1 MLHARRLAHPLL
13 ARRVHARAE
22 DESGAALV
30 EFALVLPLLL
40 VVLLGIL
47 DFGRALNYWIDE
59 THLANEAARWAVVNK
74 NPGPFGTL
82 QQSVQQ
88 QADSAELRNGGTS
101 SVAGPATVCISFPN
115 GTESIG
121 DPVQATVTATYNW
134 LPFLGNKMGLAQTTI
149 AGTATMRLEAAP
161 TTYSAGCT

>member
-1 MLHARRLAHPLL
+1 M
-13 ARRVHARAE
+13 
-22 DESGAALV
+22 S
-30 EFALVLPLLL
+30 
-40 VVLLGIL
+40 
-47 DFGRALNYWIDE
+47 
-59 THLANEAARWAVVNK
+59 
-74 NPGPFGTL
+74 
-82 QQSVQQ
+82 
-88 QADSAELRNGGTS
+88 DSAELRNGGTS